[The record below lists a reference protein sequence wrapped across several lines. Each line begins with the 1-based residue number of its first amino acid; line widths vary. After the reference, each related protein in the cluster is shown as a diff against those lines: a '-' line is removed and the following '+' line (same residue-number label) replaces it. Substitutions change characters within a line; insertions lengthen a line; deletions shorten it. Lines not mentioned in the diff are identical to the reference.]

1 MQVRDSVVVVT
12 GAGRGIGAAL
22 ARRFAAEG
30 ATGIV
35 VSDINTDAAASVA
48 ASIGAQA
55 LAVPADVTDFAEVS
69 SLVSAAEQE
78 FGPVDLFCSNAG
90 VAFGRGLEAS
100 PSDWAA
106 NLNVNLMAHVH
117 AANAVLPSML
127 ERGQGY
133 LLNTASAA
141 GLLMAPGDA
150 PYTVSKHAAVAF
162 AEWLSVTYGDQGIK
176 VSVLCPMGVRTDM
189 LMPGIEQGEVSALA
203 VAAFGDILEP
213 DQVAGIVVDG
223 LAAEKF
229 HILPHPEVGTFV
241 KRKADDV
248 DRWISGMRRATAQL
262 PH

>member
-30 ATGIV
+30 AAGIV
-35 VSDINTDAAASVA
+35 VSDLDAANAASVA
-48 ASIGAQA
+48 SSLDRAIS
-55 LAVPADVTDFAEVS
+55 VPADVTEADQVAA
-69 SLVSAAEQE
+69 LVAAAEQE

-90 VAFGRGLEAS
+90 VAFGRGLDAS
-100 PSDWAA
+100 PADWAV
-106 NLNVNLMAHVH
+106 NLNVNVMAHVH

-127 ERGQGY
+127 SRGQGY

-162 AEWLSVTYGDQGIK
+162 AEWLSATYGDRGIK

-189 LMPGIEQGEVSALA
+189 LMPGIEQGETSALA

-241 KRKADDV
+241 QRKASDI
-248 DRWISGMRRATAQL
+248 DRWLSGMRRAAAQL
-262 PH
+262 PS